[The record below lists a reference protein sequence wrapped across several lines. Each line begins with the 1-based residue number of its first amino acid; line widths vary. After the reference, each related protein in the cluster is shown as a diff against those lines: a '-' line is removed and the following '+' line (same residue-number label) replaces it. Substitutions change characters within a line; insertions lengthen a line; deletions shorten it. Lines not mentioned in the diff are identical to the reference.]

1 MKYVDYEVND
11 DYLEGYADGYEDGM
25 STRNKSD
32 VTVGAVVIAIVAVV
46 AFTLGAWG

>member
-1 MKYVDYEVND
+1 MEYVDYVKD
-11 DYLEGYADGYEDGM
+11 DPYLEGYADGYEDGL

-32 VTVGAVVIAIVAVV
+32 VAIGSVVILIVAVV